1 MSEDR
6 PEYPPY
12 PSAPQYPPPPQYQ
25 PPQSPAYQQP
35 PYQAPPYQPSP
46 YQPSPYQQGPS
57 YPQPPSN
64 HVPAY
69 PVPHYPGGPGWQEPQ
84 RPPRPAS
91 VNRAVQLMYVG
102 AGLSI
107 VALVVGLAMHGSFRS
122 SIINANPNLTPDEVN
137 SAVDFAFALVVV
149 AGLIGAG
156 LWVWMAWAN
165 GRGRNWARILGTV
178 FFGID
183 TLGTLG
189 DAARNVPAGSLVLA
203 ALEWLIGLS
212 VVILLW
218 RRESTYFFR
227 ASKGFP

>member
-12 PSAPQYPPPPQYQ
+12 PPTPQYPPPPQYQ
-25 PPQSPAYQQP
+25 PPQPPPYPQPSQAPLYQPPPYQQGPGYQQP
-35 PYQAPPYQPSP
+35 PYPP
-46 YQPSPYQQGPS
+46 
-57 YPQPPSN
+57 
-64 HVPAY
+64 VPGY
-69 PVPHYPGGPGWQEPQ
+69 PVPQYPGGPGWHEPP
-84 RPPRPAS
+84 RPVRPAS
-91 VNRAVQLMYVG
+91 VNRAVQLMYIG

-107 VALVVGLAMHGSFRS
+107 VALIVGLAMHGSFRS
-122 SIINANPNLTPDEVN
+122 SIISANPNLTPEEVN

-203 ALEWLIGLS
+203 GLEWLIGLT

-218 RRESTYFFR
+218 RRESTYFYR